1 MQFIQVNS
9 PEEGYQIDSDE
20 MAVSANKEPTKRAP
34 ANHSAASK
42 YHFETPPESL
52 HLSGTLPKFQ
62 YYPIFSYGNNPSP
75 SEIRLAM
82 AGYSFQNDT
91 RRTAV

>member
-34 ANHSAASK
+34 ANHSAVLK
-42 YHFETPPESL
+42 YQFETPSKL
-52 HLSGTLPKFQ
+52 IVIKFLLRA
-62 YYPIFSYGNNPSP
+62 NNS
-75 SEIRLAM
+75 
-82 AGYSFQNDT
+82 NC
-91 RRTAV
+91 V